1 MWPNPQFH
9 EDLVTFTEEILT
21 RKLFGAVNARHY
33 IKIVLPRISVIYVM
47 NKHQKSLTQKEPEK

>member
-1 MWPNPQFH
+1 M
-9 EDLVTFTEEILT
+9 TFTEEILT

-33 IKIVLPRISVIYVM
+33 IKIVLPRISIIYVM